1 MHASLARLAALPPAT
16 QVYCAHEYTQSCL
29 RFAHV
34 VEPDNATIAARSA
47 AVSRLRAAGKSSV
60 PSTLAEELATNPFLR
75 WDAPAVIAAAT
86 VRLGHPSMNHAAT
99 FAAIRIW
106 RDTL

>member
-1 MHASLARLAALPPAT
+1 
-16 QVYCAHEYTQSCL
+16 
-29 RFAHV
+29 
-34 VEPDNATIAARSA
+34 
-47 AVSRLRAAGKSSV
+47 V

-86 VRLGHPSMNHAAT
+86 ARLGHPSMNHAET